1 MDMVTWTTESLVHSP
16 ESELPVA
23 KPKIQ
28 DGSSLGGEQ
37 AQREGGR
44 CDPHWDPLGNPT
56 AHMETVGPEGCHT
69 LRHL

>member
-1 MDMVTWTTESLVHSP
+1 MDMVTSTTESLVHSP

-44 CDPHWDPLGNPT
+44 CDPPT
-56 AHMETVGPEGCHT
+56 GILWGTPKHT
-69 LRHL
+69 WKQWGQKDVSP